1 MEIEILRNQVQGLS
15 VALQSLREK
24 ERLFIRG
31 NTLSEQVEKARVAS
45 DKINNEIDT
54 TKVQK
59 DALKEERVKILR
71 ESCEAI
77 EKRISDFLPRGQ
89 AVLALDE
96 KLFIGWQD
104 GQRVIPYAGLSGG
117 EKSIF
122 DAALCRAFLGD
133 SGVPIL
139 VIEAGEVDEKNLES
153 LAQMVAEK
161 TPGAQVIVNSW
172 HPPEGTLPE
181 GWKMEILGEAKDV

>member
-31 NTLSEQVEKARVAS
+31 NALAEQVEKARVAS
-45 DKINNEIDT
+45 DKINEEIEAEK
-54 TKVQK
+54 TKM
-59 DALKEERVKILR
+59 DALKEERGKILR

-77 EKRISDFLPRGQ
+77 EKRITDFLPCGQ
-89 AVLALDE
+89 AIVALDE

-104 GQRVIPYAGLSGG
+104 GQRVVPYAGLSGG

-133 SGVPIL
+133 SGTPII
-139 VIEAGEVDEKNLES
+139 VMEAGEVDAKNLEA
-153 LAQMVAEK
+153 LAQMITEK
-161 TPGAQVIVNSW
+161 TPSAQVIVNSW

-181 GWKMEILGEAKDV
+181 GWKMEVLG

>member
-1 MEIEILRNQVQGLS
+1 MEIEILRNQAQGLS

-45 DKINNEIDT
+45 DKINEEIEAEK
-54 TKVQK
+54 TKM
-59 DALKEERVKILR
+59 DALKEERARILR
-71 ESCEAI
+71 ESCAAI
-77 EKRISDFLPRGQ
+77 EKRITDFLPRGQ

-133 SGVPIL
+133 SGTPIV
-139 VIEAGEVDEKNLES
+139 VIEAGEVDAKNLEA
-153 LAQMVAEK
+153 LAQMVAAK
-161 TPGAQVIVNSW
+161 TPGAQVIVNLW
-172 HPPEGTLPE
+172 HPLEGTLPE
-181 GWKMEILGEAKDV
+181 GWRVETLGEVKDA